1 MISRIDYRIDYRGLF
16 HESPNAYFVMTQ
28 DYQICDA
35 NDAYLRLVGRTRD
48 ELVGNNLLDAFPI
61 DPEGGNLNQHEELK
75 ASVDRVFQTGKPDIL
90 AVIRFPIP
98 ISTIEGSGF
107 RDEFWSVSH
116 YPIFDE
122 KAGVALVL
130 QHTQNVTALR
140 DNAEQV
146 VAAVDR
152 QWGASTLDGSA
163 AQTDQMHLRSN
174 VLQRAAQVQDAN
186 RMLESDRLRL
196 LRLFDQSLSF
206 TVFMRE
212 PEHIVELA
220 NPAYLRL
227 VGEADLR
234 DRSYGAAH
242 RSDPPV
248 PVKLLDSVYQ
258 TGAPV
263 VEQGLALRVPDGD
276 TGETRVVYVDVV
288 IQQIVDASGKTMGVF
303 MHGND
308 VTTVKAAQ
316 DELHA
321 YRTRLEELVTERTR
335 ALEKSEE
342 ERRNAEAALHRA
354 QRLEAVG
361 KLTSGVAHDFNNV
374 LQIVRG
380 NLQLVQKSMEP
391 DGKPATRVKAALD
404 GVERGAK
411 LAAQLLAFGRRQ
423 PLDPVVVNLE
433 VMSTRIDDLLHRAL
447 GESIE
452 IHTHV
457 AEGLWNTLVDVPRLE
472 NVILNIALN
481 ARDAMDHS
489 GTLTMRL
496 ENTVLDAT
504 DAAHREGLC
513 AGEYVTLAISDT
525 GQGMSVEVQ
534 RRAFEPFFTTKP
546 EGQGTGLG
554 LSMVYG
560 FVKQSGG
567 DVAIESEENRG
578 TTIKLYLPRSS
589 LPLSDFATAMP
600 SETMAGKGETI
611 LVVEDDEAVRTT
623 VADTLVELG
632 YRVLRASDGKS
643 ALTIIRSGVPIDLL
657 FTDVV
662 MPGPVPST
670 EMVRLARE
678 ILPGVCV
685 LHTSGFTNN
694 AIVHGNR
701 LDAGVNLL
709 SKPYS
714 REELARKLRYLLGDE
729 TPSPATTPAAP
740 SSREDAANLESVQD
754 APPALGPRRRVLVV
768 EDSEDVRETTV
779 EFIDEL
785 GYEVIAV
792 ASAEAALATLEVER
806 FDVVFTDISLPG
818 MSGVAL
824 LKRVREMNPQQR
836 FVIASGYGA
845 DFSRHGLGSDVGLLA
860 KPYDLTTLERV
871 LDGVLNDV
879 TR

>member
-1 MISRIDYRIDYRGLF
+1 MIPSIDYEALF

-28 DYQICDA
+28 DYRICDA

-48 ELVGNNLLDAFPI
+48 ELVGNNVLDAFPV
-61 DPEGGNLNQHEELK
+61 DPEGANPSQHEEFK
-75 ASVDRVFQTGKPDIL
+75 ASVERVFNTGKPDAL
-90 AVIRFPIP
+90 AVLRYPIP
-98 ISTIEGSGF
+98 ISTVEGDGF

-116 YPIFDE
+116 YPIRDE
-122 KAGVALVL
+122 EGRVTLAF
-130 QHTQNVTALR
+130 QHTQNITALI
-140 DNAEQV
+140 DTAGQGLPAIGCPSSPQTPGE
-146 VAAVDR
+146 
-152 QWGASTLDGSA
+152 SA
-163 AQTDQMHLRSN
+163 TESDQMHLRSD
-174 VLQRAAQVQDAN
+174 VLQRAALVQNAN

-212 PEHIVELA
+212 PEHVVELA

-227 VGEADLR
+227 VGETDLR
-234 DRSYGAAH
+234 DRSYGVAH
-242 RSDPPV
+242 RSNPPV
-248 PVKLLDSVYQ
+248 PVKLLDSVYR
-258 TGAPV
+258 TGAPI

-276 TGETRVVYVDVV
+276 AGDGIEKTRVVYVDVV
-288 IQQIVDASGKTMGVF
+288 IQQIVDGNGKTLGVF
-303 MHGND
+303 MQGND

-361 KLTSGVAHDFNNV
+361 KLTGGVAHDFNNV

-380 NLQLVQKSMEP
+380 NLQLLQKNLEP
-391 DGKPATRVKAALD
+391 DSKPAARVKAALD

-433 VMSTRIDDLLHRAL
+433 TMLTRMDDLLHRAL

-525 GQGMSVEVQ
+525 GHGMSVEVQ

-578 TTIKLYLPRSS
+578 TTVKLYLPRSG
-589 LPLSDFATAMP
+589 LPLSDFATAAT

-632 YRVLRASDGKS
+632 YRVLRASDGQS

-678 ILPGVCV
+678 ILPGVRV
-685 LHTSGFTNN
+685 LHTSGFTSN
-694 AIVHGNR
+694 AIVHGDR

-714 REELARKLRYLLGDE
+714 REDLAEKLRHLMGDE
-729 TPSPATTPAAP
+729 TSPASTPAAP
-740 SSREDAANLESVQD
+740 ASQEGAANLESVD
-754 APPALGPRRRVLVV
+754 DGPAAKSRRRRVLVV
-768 EDSEDVRETTV
+768 EDSEEVRETTV

-785 GYEVIAV
+785 GYDVMAV
-792 ASAEAALATLEVER
+792 ASAEAALATLEADR
-806 FDVVFTDISLPG
+806 YDVVFTDISLPG

-824 LKRVREMNPQQR
+824 LKRVRETNPQQR
-836 FVIASGYGA
+836 FVIASGYGS
-845 DFSRHGLGSDVGLLA
+845 DFGKHGLGSDVGLLA

-871 LDGVLNDV
+871 LNGVLAA
-879 TR
+879 